1 MGKEDRYAHLGDGT
15 EPPAPANATDA
26 DAEEPD
32 RVTISDGTDELRLD
46 LSETDLTVADV
57 EAALRRHERG
67 RDLTRESESSGE
79 GPRPP
84 WLAGVEFSRFW
95 TRSLLT
101 TGALGLRLGA
111 RGLTAMRRQSAPS
124 E

>member
-1 MGKEDRYAHLGDGT
+1 MGKEDRYAHLGDDA
-15 EPPAPANATDA
+15 ESSAPANATDA
-26 DAEEPD
+26 EEPG

-79 GPRPP
+79 QFRPP
-84 WLAGVEFSRFW
+84 WLAGVELSRFW

-101 TGALGLRLGA
+101 TGALGFRLGA